1 MTTQTF
7 SSLTILGALILGG
20 TAHAQSTRSLNILNS
35 GNVGLSCDIESL
47 PTGSVEVRAELSA
60 VQSEADRAMCLSDG
74 VAFVTDLGGEVRVSV
89 LAPMAD
95 GALGI
100 TDHYLT
106 TEDTTQF
113 DQLAAVSVGAGGP
126 LPYPN
131 ISASL
136 SEACGIVDQFSDVCD
151 AGTALSEICD
161 AGTALQSADG
171 RRLGWHEICD
181 VGASWSEICDV
192 GASWSEICDAGT
204 ALESGYGE
212 ISGVFDQFVDVCD
225 AGTALQSADGRRLGW
240 AEICDV
246 GASLTLGGQEGEPV
260 RAILDAMVSYT
271 NAPDSM
277 YIDDASS
284 NYTESRGEGLV
295 YRALCTNELVSG
307 PQRPEDG
314 LISLVIIT
322 ALIDASN

>member
-161 AGTALQSADG
+161 AGTAL
-171 RRLGWHEICD
+171 
-181 VGASWSEICDV
+181 
-192 GASWSEICDAGT
+192 
-204 ALESGYGE
+204 ESGYGE